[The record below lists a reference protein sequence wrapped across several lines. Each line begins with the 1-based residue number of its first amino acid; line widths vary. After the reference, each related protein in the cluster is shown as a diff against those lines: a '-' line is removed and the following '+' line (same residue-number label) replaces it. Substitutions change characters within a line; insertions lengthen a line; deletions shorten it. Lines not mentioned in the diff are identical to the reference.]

1 MRAPQPGSTH
11 GCAVYNGTRR
21 SSTHCSAC
29 LHACR
34 QPRPLLSHIY
44 MRRDMSLAEA
54 LCFLAC
60 LAYTAQL
67 NPAADRWN
75 TDAVVAVK
83 EVFQSSSQVDASLI
97 IIAGKSFTVSLFIR
111 LPIMANSEQLSLYI
125 SAERDKAQP
134 FQGQIEDLLG
144 DSRGAAVFETTSNTS
159 RLGQVVASAR
169 QVRQAS
175 WEAVVI
181 IVSDDPAFLVAFA
194 VQARETRLFVW
205 ATKLIVVTRRWPHR
219 LHPLHQMLSITNS
232 LLVVLDAVAG
242 VRSQQNV
249 PLSRAAAWVVLPYQ
263 DPDFPPQRRA
273 SWTVTHGLHLHKPL
287 FWDKFWKLSKE
298 TNLLVAMEQNH
309 GNKVVMQP
317 DPTAPSGTKLLFR
330 GFMVPVLEYLAQGLN
345 FSFSYQRPPDGAWG
359 AKLPNGSFSGM
370 VGQVHRED
378 VNFGLG
384 PFSID
389 AARNEVI
396 EFTWPI
402 SFVVVKVFAGRGSPE
417 VDPWAFLLPLGPGVW
432 AAMIA
437 SILVLSIITFFLST
451 VFLQEEFNTEHFVTT
466 KLKFIS
472 IVLRQSVWI
481 EGNVWW
487 WERLILGVWML
498 MTLVLMRSYESTLMS
513 LLAVRHLPQP
523 YQTLRAVL
531 DDHSVGMVWHKQGA
545 IMQAIMDAT
554 SGIFIEVKA
563 SEEEGRLTK
572 LPLYAYASIVDQIIS
587 HAKVIIDYD
596 VITTVVR
603 NDHFSETGRCD
614 FYFGHERILSHPISL
629 ISQKDSPLIPVFNK
643 RITSMTEAG
652 LYNYWEMEALPNSSA
667 CNRVPTKI
675 TVSSSLSLR
684 QCWFRAEV
692 GSCIT
697 T

>member
-242 VRSQQNV
+242 VR
-249 PLSRAAAWVVLPYQ
+249 R
-263 DPDFPPQRRA
+263 
-273 SWTVTHGLHLHKPL
+273 
-287 FWDKFWKLSKE
+287 LSKE

-684 QCWFRAEV
+684 QCWAMLVVLAV
-692 GSCIT
+692 GLTAAVVTLCMEGVLAQVLHH
-697 T
+697 